1 MAHRRKYQRDDEPK
15 PCHTYCIMVHE
26 AQLQARRQLMDVVRR
41 WQTSGRPVN
50 ELLRLMLDER
60 LNYDPR
66 QD

>member
-1 MAHRRKYQRDDEPK
+1 
-15 PCHTYCIMVHE
+15 
-26 AQLQARRQLMDVVRR
+26 MDVVRR